1 MIFWSIVTK
10 GRLCKYKKET
20 GILRCL
26 YIVSPSNS
34 YDVYDVSCTE
44 CIAVFNNI
52 YKETKQIPTKQIVT
66 ISMPIFEMLL
76 VGMR

>member
-10 GRLCKYKKET
+10 GRLCKYKKKQ
-20 GILRCL
+20 GF
-26 YIVSPSNS
+26 
-34 YDVYDVSCTE
+34 YDVCILWALVTVMMYTTFTE

-66 ISMPIFEMLL
+66 ISMLIFEMLL